1 MEFLTLLTN
10 YNDWLDW
17 ITGRY
22 DEDKDNEEIGPEPNK
37 FPCFVG
43 EQIVDYSDDDQALLT
58 PVFLYFEDIEKMLE
72 DLS

>member
-1 MEFLTLLTN
+1 MCVKEDILGMVLL
-10 YNDWLDW
+10 L
-17 ITGRY
+17 